1 MVPELAGFHCGQ
13 LFPDP
18 LVHTPGGTKKSSGR
32 GFRLTDEDSVLLLI
46 IQYAGYIHIPR

>member
-18 LVHTPGGTKKSSGR
+18 LVHSPGGTKKSSGR
-32 GFRLTDEDSVLLLI
+32 GFI
-46 IQYAGYIHIPR
+46 IVGKDAQFQPFTQEEV